1 MKRKLLLLLIAVAL
15 MLCVCACGSAVPP
28 ETSGRFR
35 LQDDAKL
42 FTEEGRE
49 RIRNSVEKLC
59 KYGHVGVVTRDG
71 KYELFG
77 ETTAK
82 FAQKIYGQ
90 WFGTESGVLFVID
103 MKNRMIY
110 IETDGYIGSSITRGK
125 ARTITDNTYGLATAG
140 NYAACTVASLMQV
153 LDVIEG
159 RKISN
164 RLSRIT
170 NAFIAVFIGLIANAF
185 VLVKILQKPVVN
197 VENAEYAVS
206 GDTVFSDYSIKEK
219 DKKVIRVYHTD
230 SYGSRGFF
238 GGGDFDGGDFGGG
251 SGGSHG
257 SHGGGHGF

>member
-1 MKRKLLLLLIAVAL
+1 MKRKLLFLLIAVVL
-15 MLCVCACGSAVPP
+15 MLCFCACGTAVPP

-42 FTEEGRE
+42 FTEEEQE
-49 RIRNSVEKLC
+49 RIRNSVDKLR
-59 KYGHVGVVTRDG
+59 KYGNVGVVTRDG
-71 KYELFG
+71 KYDLFG

-82 FAQKIYGQ
+82 FAQRIYGQ
-90 WFGTESGVLFVID
+90 WFQTESGVLFVID

-110 IETDGYIGSSITRGK
+110 IETDGYIGSFITRGK

-140 NYAACTVASLMQV
+140 NYTACAVDSLAQV

-164 RLSRIT
+164 KLSRIT
-170 NAFIAVFIGLIANAF
+170 NAFIAVFVGLLANAF

-197 VENAEYAVS
+197 VENTEYAVS
-206 GDTVFSDYSIKEK
+206 GNTTFSDYSIKEK
-219 DKKVIRVYHTD
+219 DKKVVTIYHTD
-230 SYGSRGFF
+230 SYDSYGSGGF
-238 GGGDFDGGDFGGG
+238 DGG
-251 SGGSHG
+251 SGGDHG